1 MINILELYNKFCKGQ
16 QDSTQFNREIQL
28 HHEVIL
34 QWESYKDIV
43 DPFMLTLDFS
53 PEALKSV
60 LAQID
65 RSEVLRVKAQQYFF
79 FEYQSKFNELY
90 VFRFN

>member
-16 QDSTQFNREIQL
+16 QDSSQFNREIQL

-43 DPFMLTLDFS
+43 DPFMLTLVFS
-53 PEALKSV
+53 PAGLKTV
-60 LAQID
+60 LAEMN
-65 RSEVLRVKAQQYFF
+65 RSEVLRVKA
-79 FEYQSKFNELY
+79 
-90 VFRFN
+90 